1 MEDILQQYRDY
12 REAQEREQKRLGI
25 VVSGGPGLPLPEL
38 ELIVWDIPRDE
49 GDIMNDEKPTEDR
62 IYYDFAA
69 NDFVI
74 RMLTRSLCPCCAGA
88 GGITVFVSDGTGKQ
102 YPARRRPCE
111 HCGGRGTV

>member
-49 GDIMNDEKPTEDR
+49 
-62 IYYDFAA
+62 
-69 NDFVI
+69 I